1 MCQVEVAGVGYARAL
16 RSQGES
22 AEGGKGNKREFWQ
35 KDLQPGAQAAL
46 FVLIEVLMII
56 QEEGFL
62 KRRVVTE
69 TFVDLI

>member
-16 RSQGES
+16 WSQEES
-22 AEGGKGNKREFWQ
+22 AEGGKEFWQ
-35 KDLQPGAQAAL
+35 KDLQPAAQAAL
-46 FVLIEVLMII
+46 FVLIEIPMII
-56 QEEGFL
+56 QEEGLL